1 MINHPKQGYLTNE
14 NHNLRTL
21 YDSRSHI
28 AWNDSHIVGKFR
40 DICMKSHSMLLL
52 TVPTDNKSALFAS
65 KPGETI
71 VYTFNLQCFVRSN
84 RP

>member
-1 MINHPKQGYLTNE
+1 MINHPKQGYLTHE

-40 DICMKSHSMLLL
+40 DICMKSLAHSH
-52 TVPTDNKSALFAS
+52 VVAHSAH
-65 KPGETI
+65 
-71 VYTFNLQCFVRSN
+71 R
-84 RP
+84 